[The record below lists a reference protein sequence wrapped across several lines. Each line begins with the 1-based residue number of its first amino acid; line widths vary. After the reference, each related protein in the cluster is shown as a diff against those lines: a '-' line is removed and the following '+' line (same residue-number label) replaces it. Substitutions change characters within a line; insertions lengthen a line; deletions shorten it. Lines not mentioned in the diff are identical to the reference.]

1 MAQFRKAVITQAGL
15 ALIQKTQLQNIK
27 LEFTKIVTGAGEYT
41 ETEELGNLAGLKQP
55 MQEFPFSSLETVDTQ
70 TIKLVSVLSNE
81 NLQQAYYMR
90 EIGVFASDPDEGE
103 ILYSLTVAYPGK
115 ADYLPAYD
123 GTAPVTIGLDTYQ
136 SVSDSENVE
145 IRADPG
151 AYASAKELK
160 ELKETIEQLTSKV
173 GTLTRGAVK
182 VGTIDTAMELGDT
195 LFVVDDMLQQGLE
208 AVAYSNMVFGASAP
222 SSVRYWADTG
232 EETATNTSDTEDIS
246 VSITSG
252 KLAVSQEEPD
262 DAAFF
267 AKIES

>member
-15 ALIQKTQLQNIK
+15 ALIQKTQLQKIK

-41 ETEELGNLAGLKQP
+41 ETEELGNLAGLKDP
-55 MQEFPFSSLETVDTQ
+55 KQEFPFSSVSVIDEQ

-90 EIGVFASDPDEGE
+90 EIGVYASDPDEGE
-103 ILYSLTVAYPGK
+103 ILYSLSVAYPGK

-136 SVSDSENVE
+136 SVSDADNVE

-160 ELKETIEQLTSKV
+160 ELRETIEQLTVKV
-173 GTLTRGAVK
+173 ATLTRGAVK
-182 VGTIDTAMELGDT
+182 VGSVDTALDLGDT
-195 LFVVDDMLQQGLE
+195 LFVVDNMMLRNLE
-208 AVAYSNMVFGASAP
+208 AASFSNLVFGDRAP
-222 SSVRYWADTG
+222 TGALYWADTG
-232 EETATNTSDTEDIS
+232 GEAEAIKEDGTED
-246 VSITSG
+246 VSITNG